1 MEKSVFLKIAAQAS
15 EAGDFLNIFLRFLGF
30 WGSFSYQMF
39 VIKKNV
45 YCKIHF
51 VNKICRMVKL
61 LMMIK
66 GLSRSFSFRKL
77 YTHCVRDIDYVQQLA
92 YTAKKILLL
101 DFFVSSAI
109 HCHLQPGAFFFYD
122 IFCNAMIMSHHRK
135 KP

>member
-15 EAGDFLNIFLRFLGF
+15 EAGDFLNIFLRFLGS

-66 GLSRSFSFRKL
+66 GLSKSFSFRKI

-109 HCHLQPGAFFFYD
+109 HCHLQPGVFSFYD

>member
-15 EAGDFLNIFLRFLGF
+15 EAGDFLNIFLRFLGS

-51 VNKICRMVKL
+51 VNKICRM
-61 LMMIK
+61 IK
-66 GLSRSFSFRKL
+66 GLSKSFSFRKI

-92 YTAKKILLL
+92 YTANKILLL

-109 HCHLQPGAFFFYD
+109 HCHLQPGVFFFYD

>member
-15 EAGDFLNIFLRFLGF
+15 EAGDFLNIFLRFLGS

-66 GLSRSFSFRKL
+66 GLSKSFSFRKI

-109 HCHLQPGAFFFYD
+109 HCHLQHGVFFFYD

>member
-1 MEKSVFLKIAAQAS
+1 
-15 EAGDFLNIFLRFLGF
+15 
-30 WGSFSYQMF
+30 
-39 VIKKNV
+39 
-45 YCKIHF
+45 
-51 VNKICRMVKL
+51 MVKL

-66 GLSRSFSFRKL
+66 GLSKSFSFRKI
-77 YTHCVRDIDYVQQLA
+77 YTHCIRDIDYVQQLA

-109 HCHLQPGAFFFYD
+109 HCHLQPGVFFFYD